1 MGKTIEIRKPGY
13 IVRVHEGERYKFP
26 VALPNGA
33 AERFPEATLKQD
45 PDCFDKLRAK
55 QEAPA

>member
-13 IVRVHEGERYKFP
+13 IVRVHEGERFKFP
-26 VALPNGA
+26 VELPNGV
-33 AERFPEATLKQD
+33 AERFAEAILKQD
-45 PDCFDKLRAK
+45 PAYFDKLRAK